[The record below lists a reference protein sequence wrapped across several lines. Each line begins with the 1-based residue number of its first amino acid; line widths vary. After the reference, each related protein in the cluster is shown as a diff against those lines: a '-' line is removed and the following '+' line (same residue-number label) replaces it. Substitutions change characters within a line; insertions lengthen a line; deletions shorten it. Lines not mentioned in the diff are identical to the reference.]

1 MHNCII
7 LFHVLGG
14 VEKEVGKSI
23 GCKLECVL
31 DMNPGVRSH
40 NLCLPKK
47 QREMCGEITSAETL
61 CIESLLGV
69 TEVVH

>member
-23 GCKLECVL
+23 GCKLECVHG
-31 DMNPGVRSH
+31 PRGSH
-40 NLCLPKK
+40 NLCLPSS
-47 QREMCGEITSAETL
+47 QLEMCGEITSAEPPW
-61 CIESLLGV
+61 IESFLGV
-69 TEVVH
+69 TEVAH